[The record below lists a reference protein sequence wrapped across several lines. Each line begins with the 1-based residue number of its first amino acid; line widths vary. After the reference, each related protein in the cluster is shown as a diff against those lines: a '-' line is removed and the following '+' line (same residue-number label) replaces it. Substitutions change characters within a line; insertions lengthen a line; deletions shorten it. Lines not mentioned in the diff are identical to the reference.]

1 MKKTKQQRRLQAS
14 NAAHKAL
21 QNRAI
26 KRGEEHKQLY
36 HGACILQQEKN
47 GRYQLLFRVGRSR
60 TG

>member
-36 HGACILQQEKN
+36 HGACILQQEKK
-47 GRYQLLFRVGRSR
+47 RARIYSC
-60 TG
+60 

>member
-26 KRGEEHKQLY
+26 KRGEEHKRLY
-36 HGACILQQEKN
+36 HGTCILPDIYSRRLAE
-47 GRYQLLFRVGRSR
+47 RVF
-60 TG
+60 